1 MKKHLIIAGIICAAS
16 IPPAYAVTKCVNL
29 SADTK
34 CTTSSDVSYDADWTA
49 TCNGVQIQGVVYP
62 GVVKSGAT
70 AGSVAD
76 NTGPASESSAATCY
90 CKIISPVVSRW
101 VIGHPNTNSDEC
113 AGWCGRIIMDTGGN
127 GNAFRTAI
135 FSNLSD

>member
-1 MKKHLIIAGIICAAS
+1 MKKHLIIAGIICSAT
-16 IPPAYAVTKCVNL
+16 IPPATAVTKCVNL

-34 CTTSSDVSYDADWTA
+34 CTTSSIVSYDADWTA

-62 GVVKSGAT
+62 GVVKSGAI

-76 NTGPASESSAATCY
+76 STGPASESSAATCY

-101 VIGHPNTNSDEC
+101 VIGHPNASSDAC
-113 AGWCGRIIMDTGGN
+113 AGWCGRIIVDTEGN